1 MPSRREGGFTDTPNS
16 NIRRITAARL
26 LESKQSIPHYY
37 VTSSVRVSGLCHPTA
52 PPPPFL
58 PLSRCPLPFPRSA
71 ALLHSQENISP
82 RRQSCAVTV

>member
-37 VTSSVRVSGLCHPTA
+37 VTSSVRVSGLCHPIA

-58 PLSRCPLPFPRSA
+58 PPFPVSPPLPPVRSA
-71 ALLHSQENISP
+71 PPFPGKH
-82 RRQSCAVTV
+82 